1 MSEMT
6 KQGYSYD
13 FDMFS
18 EQGRE
23 KELKRLYTQATI
35 AKEQEINFIDSLQ
48 LPENAS
54 VLEIGCG
61 PGFVTGI
68 LGDLVPKGTAH
79 GLDASKELLEAADKL
94 VKPHHSNL
102 SFFEG
107 SAYELPFQNNTY
119 DFIYNRLIYQH
130 LNNPL
135 KALQEANRVC
145 KKGGMV
151 TVLDVDAGM
160 QLIEPACPAFEKL
173 NQLACEAQMKYGGD
187 RYIGRKLPSLMQ
199 QAGFSKVDFKVL
211 PLSSLD
217 FKLADYINITTRFKA
232 MIVGTSEANQLINE
246 IDTFCNAQKT
256 EPFVF
261 VSVFAVTGI
270 V

>member
-23 KELKRLYTQATI
+23 KELKRLYIQATI
-35 AKEQEINFIDSLQ
+35 AKDQEMNFVKSIQ
-48 LPENAS
+48 LPENAKI
-54 VLEIGCG
+54 LEIGCG

-68 LGDLVPKGTAH
+68 LGDLFSKGKAH
-79 GLDASKELLEAADKL
+79 GLDSSKELLDAANKL
-94 VKPHHSNL
+94 VKPRHSNL

-107 SAYELPFQNNTY
+107 SAYELPFSDNTY
-119 DFIYNRLIYQH
+119 DFVYNRLIYQH
-130 LNNPL
+130 LDNPL
-135 KALQEANRVC
+135 KALQEAKRVC
-145 KKGGMV
+145 TKDGRV
-151 TVLDVDAGM
+151 TVIDIDAGL
-160 QLIEPACPAFEKL
+160 QFIEPACPAFDKL

-187 RYIGRKLPSLMQ
+187 RYIGRKLPGLML
-199 QAGFSKVDFKVL
+199 QAGFSKVDFKIL
-211 PLSSLD
+211 TLSSLD
-217 FKLADYINITTRFKA
+217 FKLEDYMNITTRFKA
-232 MIVGTSEANQLINE
+232 MIVGTPEANKLIEE
-246 IDTFCNAQKT
+246 IDSFCKSQKP

-261 VSVFAVTGI
+261 VSVLAVTGI

>member
-6 KQGYSYD
+6 KQAYSYD

-35 AKEQEINFIDSLQ
+35 AKDHEINFVKTMH
-48 LPENAS
+48 LPENS
-54 VLEIGCG
+54 KVLEIGCG

-68 LGDLVPKGTAH
+68 LGNLFPKGTAH
-79 GLDASKELLEAADKL
+79 GLDASKELLDAANQL
-94 VKPHHSNL
+94 VKPQHPNL

-107 SAYELPFQNNTY
+107 SAYELPFNDGTY
-119 DFIYNRLIYQH
+119 DFVYNRLIYQH

-135 KALQEANRVC
+135 KALQEAKRVC
-145 KKGGMV
+145 TKGGIT
-151 TVLDVDAGM
+151 TVIDVDAGM

-187 RYIGRKLPSLMQ
+187 RYIGRKLPALMYK
-199 QAGFSKVDFKVL
+199 AGFSRVDFKIL
-211 PLSSLD
+211 TISSLD
-217 FKLADYINITTRFKA
+217 FKLEEYINITTRFKA
-232 MIVGTSEANQLINE
+232 MIVGTSEANDLIQE
-246 IDTFCNAQKT
+246 IDTFCKTQKP

-261 VSVFAVTGI
+261 VSVFAVSGI